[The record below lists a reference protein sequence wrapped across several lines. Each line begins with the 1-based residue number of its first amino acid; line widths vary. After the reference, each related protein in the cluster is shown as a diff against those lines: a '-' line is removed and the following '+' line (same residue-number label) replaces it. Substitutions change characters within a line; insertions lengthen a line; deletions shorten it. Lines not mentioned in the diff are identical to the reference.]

1 MGTSTNA
8 YIAFGINIDEGE
20 LPESI
25 ETLLEEG
32 KIEDFWQ
39 DELAAYEGG
48 LVYNGEEGE
57 EYDAYYDK
65 KQELVKNYP
74 VEIEM
79 HCHYDCAMYVV
90 AVRGTILSASRGF
103 PTSFGTDHMT
113 KVEQKDI
120 DALKAWCEKY
130 GLEGE
135 PEWLLFSYWG

>member
-1 MGTSTNA
+1 MGVSTNA

-25 ETLLEEG
+25 ETLIEEG
-32 KIEDFWQ
+32 KIEEFWQ
-39 DELAAYEGG
+39 DDLAAYEGG

-57 EYDAYYDK
+57 RYDEFWNK

-90 AVRGTILSASRGF
+90 AVKGTCLSASRGF
-103 PTSFGTDHMT
+103 PTAFGPDHMT

-120 DALKAWCEKY
+120 DAFKTWCEKY